1 MKRALISNHTNMDVN
16 IEIHQDSTNQMALG
30 EEAKV
35 KFNLEASGN
44 ESQIIFVHGLGVF
57 SREEM
62 SSFNSMIKA
71 IEVKTEG
78 DTCKI
83 KGEKLLQYLPRKRQG
98 LFQQT
103 PDKNRE
109 LPLVG

>member
-1 MKRALISNHTNMDVN
+1 MKHALISNHTNTDVN

-30 EEAKV
+30 EEARV

-44 ESQIIFVHGLGVF
+44 KSQVIFVYGLGVF
-57 SREEM
+57 STEEL

-71 IEVKTEG
+71 IEVETEG

-83 KGEKLLQYLPRKRQG
+83 KGEKLLRYLPRKRQG
-98 LFQQT
+98 LFNNKLQIRIENC
-103 PDKNRE
+103 P
-109 LPLVG
+109 